1 MINTE
6 IRFMPMYNKTSTFI
20 KGDRRNPCIFYTKR
34 IVKDEFRS
42 YKNYGFIQE
51 RDMKSK
57 MYYIMSGTGGDEKWY
72 PINEVT
78 LVKGHWTNKKKIVD
92 EELN

>member
-51 RDMKSK
+51 RDMKNK
-57 MYYIMSGTGGDEKWY
+57 LYYILAGTGGDEMWY
-72 PINEVT
+72 PMKRVT
-78 LVKGHWTNKKKIVD
+78 LVKGHWTNKKRK
-92 EELN
+92 

>member
-1 MINTE
+1 
-6 IRFMPMYNKTSTFI
+6 MPMYNKTSTFI

-42 YKNYGFIQE
+42 YKNYGFVQE
-51 RDMKSK
+51 RDMKNK

>member
-1 MINTE
+1 
-6 IRFMPMYNKTSTFI
+6 MPMYNKTSTFI